1 MIALRA
7 GSFLALCATLL
18 VLCIRA
24 YVASVNASSLDDRL
38 AWGLPLI
45 AGSLI
50 LGHGLAAWAARR
62 RQEHWQART
71 SHHDRREGAAGPSG
85 QGESP
90 PSARRRGDTPLSTDG
105 GVQRSPD
112 GPDVPAADRGETS
125 GPALDLAG
133 HGLCLVVA
141 ALCTLALAH
150 VPVDN
155 TVTAMRQQVP
165 PVLGLVYPLLAGLTP
180 LILRRRRS
188 QQTEP
193 FLWLAVAALPLSG
206 ALLLL
211 DGPTALCLAA
221 LALLE
226 QLARGPGRLSLK
238 PLLVAALAVVGL
250 LSLATLFGLNSFHA
264 VPSLTWTLAVALIM
278 LALACRPRDA
288 ADVRRLLCA
297 PLAAAVAIAG
307 CGLVLK
313 IFLAL
318 NIDVVPA
325 FNTRLT
331 LFRQHPNFL
340 APFFAFQTVMA
351 LGLALSSAKRRRL
364 LLGSALLLAV
374 ATWDTD
380 SRSGK
385 ALLVVGV
392 SGMVALPLLRRAVA
406 RHGRLVFSSAAT
418 LLLLGVLAVLWAATT
433 EQGQKLSASSID
445 RFEKSLDYRLDAWR
459 NAIAVVRSRPWL
471 GAGPHTFVS
480 EYRFQP
486 GSRFFNEPTSPHPH
500 NVVLYVAQSAGI
512 AAMVLFLVWVLLL
525 CKALWHRPARPDE
538 TTLPP
543 RLGDALLAAV
553 VALLLANQLDV
564 GLALDTVVPE
574 PLFLFTGLV
583 LAMGS
588 RTARAPIR
596 LGYGLLWLAAIAVV
610 LVPLGLNGVAARGH
624 LERARL
630 AALQSSPAQG
640 GHSSMTTAIASAER
654 ALALDPN
661 LEHAYELLAR
671 WYESSADGFPAAH
684 ELLLAMSARAPH
696 YGAASALLGHLYL
709 RAMMFPE
716 AAEALTRS
724 LDDAHGSIH
733 QNRDRADTIFA
744 LCRSGRRA
752 EAQEQLIQAL
762 SLDVG
767 VIDALQWTRDGGTG
781 NRWITMGGQAPQA
794 AINLLESV
802 EILLSRRIQ
811 AHEAGEPIGR
821 KNWLDTYM
829 AFRRAGADER
839 ALWLLDYF
847 EAQVPVVE
855 PHTVLHERGRLFMDL
870 DDPGRALRCFEEALA
885 STGNSGYQ
893 ADILRAQQRLG
904 LVSEQP
910 HEVSR
915 RDTDLAQ
922 LVDILDQPWVFDRLL
937 EVLSEIDV
945 EAHNPGA
952 AAELLQR
959 TLLFRDDLIERAH
972 RWEAVGDLY
981 LAAEQFDDALDAY
994 EEALVH
1000 LGAKPFPLTSLAT
1013 TLDSSQPARL
1023 ARSMARAW
1031 RGQGQSPDGVVTAAW
1046 SLEQFF
1052 SHRTSWSLFRA
1063 ALFSEAGQMDALL
1076 REAELQLLA
1085 DPDNLLARWSKVE
1098 AFEGLGRH
1106 GEAALAMR
1114 ALSEYVF
1121 ESNPVSLDR
1130 MYEQAVS
1137 HGLDRMD
1144 DPHAWREVAI
1154 IELLRGRYSESA
1166 GLFARARD
1174 EVPED
1179 QGRLAADL
1187 AGMEARAT
1195 LLTGAD
1201 DALEIVRA
1209 LLTEAVAQAPSN
1221 LSLRRRLETL
1231 P

>member
-24 YVASVNASSLDDRL
+24 YVASVNASSLDGRL

-45 AGSLI
+45 GGALI

-62 RQEHWQART
+62 R
-71 SHHDRREGAAGPSG
+71 RE
-85 QGESP
+85 
-90 PSARRRGDTPLSTDG
+90 DW
-105 GVQRSPD
+105 
-112 GPDVPAADRGETS
+112 
-125 GPALDLAG
+125 PALDLAG

-141 ALCTLALAH
+141 ALCTIALAH
-150 VPVDN
+150 VPVDS
-155 TVTAMRQQVP
+155 TVTTMRQQVP
-165 PVLGLVYPLLAGLTP
+165 PVLGFVYPLLAGLTP
-180 LILRRRRS
+180 LLLRRRRS
-188 QQTEP
+188 QETNP

-211 DGPTALCLAA
+211 DGPTALCLAV

-226 QLARGPGRLSLK
+226 QLAKGPGRLSLK
-238 PLLVAALAVVGL
+238 PLLVVALAVVGL

-264 VPSLTWTLAVALIM
+264 VPSLTWTLAVALTM
-278 LALACRPRDA
+278 LALACRPRDR

-297 PLAAAVAIAG
+297 PLAAAVAIAA
-307 CGLVLK
+307 CGLILK
-313 IFLAL
+313 VFLAL

-351 LGLALSSAKRRRL
+351 LGLGLSSTKHRGL
-364 LLGSALLLAV
+364 LLCSALLLAV
-374 ATWDTD
+374 ATWGTD

-385 ALLVVGV
+385 ALLVIGV
-392 SGMVALPLLRRAVA
+392 LGMAALPLLRSAVA
-406 RHGRLVFSSAAT
+406 RHGRLVLSSAAA
-418 LLLLGVLAVLWAATT
+418 LLVLGALTVLWGVTT
-433 EQGQKLSASSID
+433 EQGQKLSAASVD

-459 NAIAVVRSRPWL
+459 NAIAVVQSRPWL

-500 NVVLYVAQSAGI
+500 NVVLYVAQSAGV
-512 AAMVLFLVWVLLL
+512 AAMVLFLAWALLL
-525 CKALWHRPARPDE
+525 CKALWQRPESSEE

-574 PLFLFTGLV
+574 PLFLLTGLV

-610 LVPLGLNGVAARGH
+610 FVPLGLNGVAARGH

-630 AALQSSPAQG
+630 AALQSSPALG
-640 GHSSMTTAIASAER
+640 GHSDMTTAIASAER
-654 ALALDPN
+654 ALALDPH

-671 WYESSADGFPAAH
+671 WYESSEDGFPEAH
-684 ELLLAMSARAPH
+684 ELLLAMSDRAPR
-696 YGAASALLGHLYL
+696 YGAASSLLGHLYL

-716 AAEALTRS
+716 AAGALTQS

-733 QNRDRADTIFA
+733 QNRDRADAIFA
-744 LCRSGRRA
+744 LCRSGRRDQA
-752 EAQEQLIQAL
+752 LEQLIQAL
-762 SLDVG
+762 ALDVG
-767 VIDALQWTRDGGTG
+767 VIDALKWTRDAGTG
-781 NRWITMGGQAPQA
+781 NRWITMGGQEPQA

-802 EILLSRRIQ
+802 EILLGRHIQ
-811 AHEAGEPIGR
+811 AHEAGETVGR

-847 EAQVPVVE
+847 AAQVPVVE

-885 STGNSGYQ
+885 STGNSVYH

-910 HEVSR
+910 QEVSE
-915 RDTDLAQ
+915 RDAELAK
-922 LVDILDQPWVFDRLL
+922 LVDILDQPWVFERLL
-937 EVLSEIDV
+937 TVLSEIEV
-945 EAHNPGA
+945 EAHNPGE

-959 TLLFRDDLIERAH
+959 TLLFRDDLIERAQ

-981 LAAEQFDDALDAY
+981 LAAEQFDQALEAY
-994 EEALVH
+994 EEALLH
-1000 LGAKPFPLTSLAT
+1000 LGAKPFPVTSLAT

-1023 ARSMARAW
+1023 ARSMASAW
-1031 RGQGQSPDGVVTAAW
+1031 RAQGQSPESVVSSAW
-1046 SLEQFF
+1046 SLGQFF

-1076 REAELQLLA
+1076 REAELQLLS
-1085 DPDNLLARWSKVE
+1085 DTNNLLARWSKVE
-1098 AFEGLGRH
+1098 ALEGLGRH

-1114 ALSEYVF
+1114 ALSEHVF

-1137 HGLDRMD
+1137 HGLDHMD
-1144 DPHAWREVAI
+1144 DPHAWRAVAM

-1179 QGRLAADL
+1179 QGWLAADL
-1187 AGMEARAT
+1187 AGMQARAT
-1195 LLTGAD
+1195 LLTGAE
-1201 DALEIVRA
+1201 DALETVRA
-1209 LLTEAVAQAPSN
+1209 LLSEAVSRAPTN